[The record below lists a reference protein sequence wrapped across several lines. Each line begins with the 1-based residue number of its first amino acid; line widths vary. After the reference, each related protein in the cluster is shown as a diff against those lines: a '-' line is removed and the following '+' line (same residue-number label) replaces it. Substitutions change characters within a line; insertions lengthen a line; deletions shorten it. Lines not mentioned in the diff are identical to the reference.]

1 VNLAVENALISL
13 ALVFCR
19 VGGCFLTVPGL
30 SSARVPAQVR
40 ILLVLALVIAL
51 APLVWP
57 YVGSHGKFNAAE
69 LARNIFTE
77 TVTGGFVGLTVRFL
91 MLALGFG
98 ASAIAMSIGFGGLQG
113 PGIEE
118 VDLQS
123 SMVTFITMSA
133 LTLLFVMDFHHDVI
147 KALMG
152 SYRVLPVGEGIDPER
167 LLSNLLDT
175 LTDCFLIILR
185 LSSPFIIYSLVA
197 NLAIGLLNKLSPQL
211 PIYFISLPFVL
222 AGGILLAYFAIP
234 NLMILFVQA
243 FLELRLVRQS

>member
-1 VNLAVENALISL
+1 VNPALEDALIAL
-13 ALVFCR
+13 VLVFCR
-19 VGGCFLTVPGL
+19 VGGCFLIVPGL

-40 ILLVLALVIAL
+40 VLLVLALVIAL

-57 YVGSHGKFNAAE
+57 NIGSHGKIGAAE

-77 TVTGGFVGLTVRFL
+77 TVTGGFIGLTVRFL

-113 PGIEE
+113 PGIDE

-123 SMVTFITMSA
+123 SMVTLITMSA
-133 LTLLFVMDFHHDVI
+133 LTLLFVTDFHHDVI

-152 SYRVLPVGEGIDPER
+152 SYRMLPAGEGINPEG

-175 LTDCFLIILR
+175 LTDCFLIVLR
-185 LSSPFIIYSLVA
+185 LSSPFIVYSLVV

-222 AGGILLAYFAIP
+222 AGGILLAHFALP
-234 NLMILFVQA
+234 DLLSLFVQTFA
-243 FLELRLVRQS
+243 ELRLVH

>member
-1 VNLAVENALISL
+1 MNLAVEDALISL
-13 ALVFCR
+13 TLIFCR
-19 VGGCFLTVPGL
+19 VGGCFLILPGL

-40 ILLVLALVIAL
+40 VLLVLALVIAL

-57 YVGSHGKFNAAE
+57 FVGSHGKFDAAD
-69 LARNIFTE
+69 LARSIFRE
-77 TVTGGFVGLTVRFL
+77 TVTGGFIGLTARYL

-113 PGIEE
+113 PGIDE

-123 SMVTFITMSA
+123 SMVTLITMSA
-133 LTLLFVMDFHHDVI
+133 LTLLFVMDFHHAVI

-152 SYRVLPVGEGIDPER
+152 SYQILPAGEGSDPER

-185 LSSPFIIYSLVA
+185 LSSPFIVYSLVV

-222 AGGILLAYFAIP
+222 AGGMLLAYFAIP
-234 NLMILFVQA
+234 NLLSLFSQA
-243 FLELRLVRQS
+243 FLELRLDF

>member
-1 VNLAVENALISL
+1 VNHALEDALVSL

-40 ILLVLALVIAL
+40 ILLVLALVMAL

-57 YVGSHGKFNAAE
+57 YAASRGE
-69 LARNIFTE
+69 FEAALFAKDIFAE
-77 TVTGGFVGLTVRFL
+77 TVTGAFIGLTVRFL

-113 PGIEE
+113 PGIDE

-147 KALMG
+147 RALMG
-152 SYRVLPVGEGIDPER
+152 SYRVVPAGEGIDPER

-185 LSSPFIIYSLVA
+185 LSSPFIVYSLVV

-234 NLMILFVQA
+234 NLMSLFVQA
-243 FLELRLVRQS
+243 FLELKLVN